1 MKNLLKATSVLVLM
15 ATLSGC
21 IIAPGHHH
29 GGGGYRHGYNDGYR
43 SGEHMPPPPPRR
55 W

>member
-15 ATLSGC
+15 VTLSGC

-29 GGGGYRHGYNDGYR
+29 GGGYRHGYNDGYHAGNR
-43 SGEHMPPPPPRR
+43 MPPPPPRR